1 MISSMRSNWKASW
14 SAGLVAL
21 VPVFIGAAGITV
33 GITARIT
40 TVVTVGI
47 VGLGCFDPVLAAPD
61 VFSTA
66 KSKYEKK
73 DYQGALNDFKA
84 LSAKYPT
91 NVLCHYYMA
100 LCNQCLSR
108 VSEAKKEYQ
117 WVIANDRGNLSSQA
131 TTGLNQLS
139 GVNNGSGSGSSSSS
153 GSATAGA
160 YTAIG
165 SSAGRPT
172 AGGQVKM
179 VLDFYTTW
187 CGPCKEMEP
196 AFEAAK
202 GRYKSISF
210 KRYDAEDPANVA
222 LVKQFA
228 VRAYPTIV
236 MLDAKGKVL
245 FNEPGGLPDEE
256 LAQKIDQVNGK

>member
-1 MISSMRSNWKASW
+1 MKSSLRSNWKLSLSACLL
-14 SAGLVAL
+14 AGLVPL
-21 VPVFIGAAGITV
+21 V
-33 GITARIT
+33 GISVAVI
-40 TVVTVGI
+40 GF
-47 VGLGCFDPVLAAPD
+47 GSFDPAAAVPD

-108 VSEAKKEYQ
+108 VGEAKKEYQ

-139 GVNNGSGSGSSSSS
+139 GVNNGSGSGSS

-165 SSAGRPT
+165 SSAGRPS
-172 AGGQVKM
+172 AGGQIKM

-202 GRYKSISF
+202 GRYKSITF
-210 KRYDAEDPANVA
+210 KRYDAEDPANAA

-236 MLDAKGKVL
+236 MIDAKGKVL
-245 FNEPGGLPDEE
+245 YNEAGGLPDEE
-256 LAQKIDQVNGK
+256 LAKTIDQVNGK

>member
-1 MISSMRSNWKASW
+1 MKSSLRSSWKVSL
-14 SAGLVAL
+14 STRLVAGVVSL
-21 VPVFIGAAGITV
+21 V
-33 GITARIT
+33 GISVA
-40 TVVTVGI
+40 V
-47 VGLGCFDPVLAAPD
+47 VGLGSFDPVSATPD

-73 DYQGALNDFKA
+73 DYQGALNDFKV

-108 VSEAKKEYQ
+108 VGEAKKEYQ
-117 WVIANDRGNLSSQA
+117 WVIANDRGNLSGQA
-131 TTGLNQLS
+131 KAGLNQLS
-139 GVNNGSGSGSSSSS
+139 GLSGGSGSS

-165 SSAGRPT
+165 SSAGRSA
-172 AGGQVKM
+172 AGGQIKM
-179 VLDFYTTW
+179 VLDFYTKW
-187 CGPCKEMEP
+187 CQPCKEMEP

-210 KRYDAEDPANVA
+210 KRYDAEDKANA
-222 LVKQFA
+222 PLVRQFN
-228 VRAYPTIV
+228 VRGFPTIV
-236 MLDAKGKVL
+236 MIDAKGKVL
-245 FNEPGGLPDEE
+245 YNEPGGLPGEE
-256 LAQKIDQVNGK
+256 LAQMIDQVNGK